1 MVCSDFAVLRG
12 NYTQELYTQE
22 KQRNIYE
29 HIYWTL
35 LTPYSNPPY
44 RKTLRKWHLQTTSAS
59 DWQRDKCPDKTTLK

>member
-29 HIYWTL
+29 HIYRTL
-35 LTPYSNPPY
+35 LTPYSNPPTEKPY
-44 RKTLRKWHLQTTSAS
+44 KNRTYK
-59 DWQRDKCPDKTTLK
+59 